1 MKRIEKALTLAGLGG
16 LFVVAFAILGLRLT
30 GTTTFAVMSG
40 SMAPAIPLGSLLVVS
55 AAQPSALTVGDVIT
69 YQLPDRVVTHR
80 VVAIEESATGRLFT
94 TKGDANAAVDG
105 ERIRLPES
113 VGLVRSQLPFLGYLV
128 VYAQAYWRFGGVVVA
143 ALVFLFACAQLVLG
157 RGARETRPAPR
168 EAAMETPG
176 APVLP
181 APLPFAGLVVL
192 PATEP
197 LARPRRARVAARRE
211 TPRDEIWSA
220 HLSWLGRRTQNGA
233 AA

>member
-40 SMAPAIPLGSLLVVS
+40 SMAPAIPVGSLLVVS
-55 AAQPSALTVGDVIT
+55 AAEPSALTVGDVIT

-80 VVAIEESATGRLFT
+80 VVAIEEGAAGRLFS

-113 VGLVRSQLPFLGYLV
+113 VGVVRSQLPFLGYLV

-143 ALVFLFACAQLVLG
+143 AFVFLFACAQLVLG
-157 RGARETRPAPR
+157 RRPEARPAPG
-168 EAAMETPG
+168 EAELEAPG

-181 APLPFAGLVVL
+181 VPLPFAGPVVM

-197 LARPRRARVAARRE
+197 RAVPRPARVAAAQQ
-211 TPRDEIWSA
+211 TSRDEIWSA